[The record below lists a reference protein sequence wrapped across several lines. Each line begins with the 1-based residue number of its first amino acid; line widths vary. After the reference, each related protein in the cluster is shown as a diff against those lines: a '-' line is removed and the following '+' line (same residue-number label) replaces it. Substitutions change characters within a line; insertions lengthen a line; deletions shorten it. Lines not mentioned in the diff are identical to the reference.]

1 MSNLLSSVVFM
12 FAVSI
17 VFQVFGIAM
26 LPLTKG
32 LTQPMPT
39 LGLAVGFLVGI
50 GLMARLIHSGV
61 SLSMLIPIMAATVPL
76 ASIVLGVVVY
86 GEVASLAK
94 ITMLVTACGLIG
106 FASAM

>member
-1 MSNLLSSVVFM
+1 MSNLLSSVVLM

-26 LPLTKG
+26 LPLSKG

-50 GLMARLIHSGV
+50 GLMARLIYSGV

-86 GEVASLAK
+86 GEVASLPK
-94 ITMLVTACGLIG
+94 IAMLVTACGLIG
-106 FASAM
+106 VASAV

>member
-94 ITMLVTACGLIG
+94 IAMLVTACGLIG

>member
-1 MSNLLSSVVFM
+1 MSNLSSSVVFM
-12 FAVSI
+12 FAVSV

-61 SLSMLIPIMAATVPL
+61 SLTMLIPILAATVPL
-76 ASIVLGVVVY
+76 ASVALGVLVF
-86 GEVASLAK
+86 GESASLPK
-94 ITMLVTACGLIG
+94 IAMLVTACGLIG
-106 FASAM
+106 FASAV